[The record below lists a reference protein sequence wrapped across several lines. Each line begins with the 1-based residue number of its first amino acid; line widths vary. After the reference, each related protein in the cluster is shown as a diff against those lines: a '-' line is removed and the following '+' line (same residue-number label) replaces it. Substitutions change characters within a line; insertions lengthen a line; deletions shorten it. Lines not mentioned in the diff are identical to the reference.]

1 MLGMPIVLNQPTQ
14 LNPNSEYSTT
24 SVLRAGSEV
33 KKISVV
39 GTASAKHAKLITAA
53 SVSDTLFS
61 LHTSFATANMT
72 NVLVIIA
79 AFSVRD
85 SASHRCACPLSVGV
99 RR

>member
-1 MLGMPIVLNQPTQ
+1 MMLGMPIVLNQPTQ

-72 NVLVIIA
+72 NVLAKALGMICANNSSMTAIA
-79 AFSVRD
+79 AMSD
-85 SASHRCACPLSVGV
+85 
-99 RR
+99 